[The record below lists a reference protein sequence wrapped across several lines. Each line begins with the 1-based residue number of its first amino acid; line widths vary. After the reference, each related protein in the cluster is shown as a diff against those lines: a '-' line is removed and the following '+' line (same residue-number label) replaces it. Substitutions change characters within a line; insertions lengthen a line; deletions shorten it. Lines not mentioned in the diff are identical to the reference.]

1 MAARHGGEF
10 FGEPRSIPRLS
21 AFQPRSGCDVRTWG
35 TGDRGS
41 PIASRSPSVT
51 SILIVDDELLIRWA
65 IAETLAADGFRVLE
79 AGSAREALQM
89 LENGGEVGVV
99 VLDLKLP
106 DSSDLG
112 LLRTMR
118 QRVPRLPI
126 IVMTAHA
133 TAELRE
139 EAVRAGAILALD
151 KPFDMHFMADRIRE
165 AIAA

>member
-1 MAARHGGEF
+1 M
-10 FGEPRSIPRLS
+10 
-21 AFQPRSGCDVRTWG
+21 
-35 TGDRGS
+35 
-41 PIASRSPSVT
+41 T
-51 SILIVDDELLIRWA
+51 SILVVDDELLIRWA
-65 IAETLAADGFRVLE
+65 ISETLAAQGFRVLE

-89 LENGGEVGVV
+89 LENGSEVSVV

-165 AIAA
+165 VIAA

>member
-1 MAARHGGEF
+1 MTA
-10 FGEPRSIPRLS
+10 
-21 AFQPRSGCDVRTWG
+21 
-35 TGDRGS
+35 
-41 PIASRSPSVT
+41 
-51 SILIVDDELLIRWA
+51 ILIVDDELLIRWA

-118 QRVPRLPI
+118 QRVPPLRV

-133 TAELRE
+133 SAEMRE
-139 EAVRAGAILALD
+139 EAVRAGAILAID
-151 KPFDMHFMADRIRE
+151 KPFDMHFMAERIRE